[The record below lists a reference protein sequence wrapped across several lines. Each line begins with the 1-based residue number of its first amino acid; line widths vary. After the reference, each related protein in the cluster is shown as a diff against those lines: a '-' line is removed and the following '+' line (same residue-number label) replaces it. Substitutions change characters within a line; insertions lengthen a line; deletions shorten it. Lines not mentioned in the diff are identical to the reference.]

1 MRRSRREAAKIRKYR
16 RLGRVCYNIIVK
28 PARNACD
35 AVTEFEAATIAF
47 QNATIAHQ
55 EATPALQ
62 KLTVEFQKDSLALRE
77 TSNLIGFIQCGL
89 IAAGL
94 FLVYYFNRTRDRAQ
108 TRADTDAQRKH
119 EADARAAQQYREE
132 VEQAAQQHR
141 EEAERVARQYREE
154 TERRHEESM
163 TALKALIDA
172 GERQHE
178 ESMSALKVLIERT
191 APRAG

>member
-1 MRRSRREAAKIRKYR
+1 M
-16 RLGRVCYNIIVK
+16 GRVCYNIIVK
-28 PARNACD
+28 PARNACA

-55 EATPALQ
+55 EATLALQ

-108 TRADTDAQRKH
+108 TRVDTDAQRKH
-119 EADARAAQQYREE
+119 EADARGQPNSIGKRSSRQLNSIAKRLNGQPGSIAKRANAATKSQ
-132 VEQAAQQHR
+132 
-141 EEAERVARQYREE
+141 
-154 TERRHEESM
+154 
-163 TALKALIDA
+163 
-172 GERQHE
+172 
-178 ESMSALKVLIERT
+178 
-191 APRAG
+191 